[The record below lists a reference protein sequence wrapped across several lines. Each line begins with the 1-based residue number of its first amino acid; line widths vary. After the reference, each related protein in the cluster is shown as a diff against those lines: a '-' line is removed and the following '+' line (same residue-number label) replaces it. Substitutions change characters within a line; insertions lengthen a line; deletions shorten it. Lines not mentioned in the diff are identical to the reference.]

1 MSSPDALPTVHLLAG
16 LNGAGKTTHAKRL
29 EATGPAVRFTLDEWM
44 LRLHDL
50 RFDDERYPARAQDC
64 RGLIWDLAAQTLRTG
79 TDVVMDWNHW
89 NRERRHRSR
98 ELAIAAGGVPLLHW
112 VQVPIE
118 VAIARSQARSEDGEK
133 HAHRLDAASIRHLA
147 SMFEEPGDNEGIPLR
162 RVTLVTFPQR
172 SNAQEQ

>member
-1 MSSPDALPTVHLLAG
+1 MSSPDALPTVHLMVG
-16 LNGAGKTTHAKRL
+16 HIGAGKSTHARWL
-29 EATGPAVRFTLDEWM
+29 EATTPAVRFSLDEWM

-64 RGLIWDLAAQTLRTG
+64 RGLIWDLAASVLRTG

-89 NRERRHRSR
+89 SRERRHRSR

-118 VAIARSQARSEDGEK
+118 VAIAQAQTRSEAGAV
-133 HAHRLDAASIRHLA
+133 HAHPVDAAGIRHLA
-147 SMFEEPGDNEGIPLR
+147 SIFEEPGNDEGMPLQ
-162 RVTLVTFPQR
+162 RVTP
-172 SNAQEQ
+172 